1 MNQPIN
7 ATGYEN
13 IYQLLGRSG
22 VGSPAGLRKN
32 FVQQKI
38 SVNGEITQMDSTVEC
53 GDEVVLDG
61 LGYRIEKSNHS
72 GHLRVIPTAPD
83 TGRIEGRRLIQC
95 GYHKCLTNYFRK
107 VLRRTSRNPIA
118 NVGEY
123 QHFYHRLDEF
133 YRRCHF
139 YSISSISGHA
149 IDLDRFEDARV
160 TRFIRD
166 PRDLLVSGY
175 FYHKRSAES
184 WCDLVDP
191 EDSDWEIVN
200 GKVPEQLP
208 RGSSLSKYLNSVS
221 VEEGLLAELD
231 FRQNHYDSMMAWPDE
246 DARIK
251 LFRYEDL
258 VGNEAEIYNQMFEF
272 YELSTASKF
281 VGRFYARRYRAAKR
295 QATLKHIRNA
305 NSGQWREHFTPE
317 VTRQFNQRYE
327 ALLEKQDYLPA

>member
-1 MNQPIN
+1 MNQPI
-7 ATGYEN
+7 AAIGREN
-13 IYQLLGRSG
+13 VYQLLIRTG
-22 VGSPAGLRKN
+22 VGSPAGLRRN
-32 FVQQKI
+32 FDKHRV
-38 SVNGEITQMDSTVEC
+38 SVNGEIAGMDRKIKA
-53 GDEVVLDG
+53 GDELDLDG
-61 LGYRIEKSNHS
+61 LGYRIESSIKS
-72 GHLRVIPTAPD
+72 GHLRVLPTAPD
-83 TGRIEGRRLIQC
+83 PGLIRGKRLIQC

-107 VLRRTSRNPIA
+107 VIRRTSRSLFA
-118 NVGEY
+118 NIGEY

-133 YRRCHF
+133 YRRCHY

-149 IDLDRFEDARV
+149 INLDRFEDVRV

-184 WCDLVDP
+184 WCDLLNP

-208 RGSSLSKYLNSVS
+208 RGSSLSQYLNSVS
-221 VEEGLLAELD
+221 VEAGLLAELD
-231 FRQNHYDSMMAWPDE
+231 FRKNHYDSMMAWPDE
-246 DARIK
+246 DARVR

-272 YELSTASKF
+272 YGFSTVNKF

-295 QATLKHIRNA
+295 QSKLKHIRNA
-305 NSGQWREHFTPE
+305 SSGQWRKYFTPE
-317 VTRQFNQRYE
+317 VTRQFNHCYKD
-327 ALLEKQDYLPA
+327 LLEKLEYLPA